1 MLCLALILGCG
12 SDDPMSAAVGSGE
25 LVGTWTLRSTTDPE
39 TPRSLTFVF
48 RANGTLTMSA
58 PFEDEVIGGT
68 YAVDEDADILTITL
82 TAEGRTQTVQGTY
95 EVEAGLLTFTHDG
108 ATEVYQRDDE

>member
-1 MLCLALILGCG
+1 MRKSVSCDALLSLAIKSSTLDPKCIGLIGL
-12 SDDPMSAAVGSGE
+12 
-25 LVGTWTLRSTTDPE
+25 
-39 TPRSLTFVF
+39 
-48 RANGTLTMSA
+48 
-58 PFEDEVIGGT
+58 
-68 YAVDEDADILTITL
+68 VDEDADILTITL